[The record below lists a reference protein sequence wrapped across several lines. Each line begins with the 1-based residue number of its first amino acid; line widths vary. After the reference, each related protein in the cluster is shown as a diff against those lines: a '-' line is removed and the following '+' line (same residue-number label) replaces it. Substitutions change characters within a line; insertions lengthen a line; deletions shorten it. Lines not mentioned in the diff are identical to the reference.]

1 MRRKTAKGNRD
12 RQRAARRAEKA
23 RERRA
28 EAVTSPVSESGETEA
43 RIVAEFA
50 RVVAPKEPMRIEAAQ
65 ILLVA
70 VAVVVPKAAAEV
82 AVDPLAA

>member
-1 MRRKTAKGNRD
+1 M
-12 RQRAARRAEKA
+12 
-23 RERRA
+23 
-28 EAVTSPVSESGETEA
+28 TSPVSESGETEA

-70 VAVVVPKAAAEV
+70 VAVVVPQVATEAEV
-82 AVDPLAA
+82 AAHPQAA